1 MSRVAI
7 RPVDALLDQPVAIE
21 VTNLTPRSRVRLS
34 VRNHTLKAEAHA
46 EFVASAEG
54 VVDVAAQ
61 APVAGDY
68 EGITPAGLFWSA
80 RFDVGCDVVSMINV
94 LSRLEPLAYTL
105 TVSADDVSDA
115 TVNFTRRLVASN
127 VVSTPV
133 RDGRIRGTLFAIKG
147 ATNAPG
153 VIVLGGSDGGNLWV
167 FVAALLAAHGM
178 VALSLPYFAFED
190 LPKDLVEIPLE
201 YFGEAVDWLRR
212 RPEVGA
218 AGVGVLGM
226 SRGGEAALLA
236 GASLPGVAAVVALV
250 PSGVTGGGIGA
261 DFSAMAKSAWTH
273 HGAPFAVFPPPGD
286 PLTFNEAQRA
296 FATGAPFVGA
306 PAMLRAL
313 QSAGD
318 RVEDVAIPVERTRG
332 PILMIS
338 AEDDQLWASSTLTEI
353 ADRRLRRAKFP
364 HVYEHVRYPNAGHFA
379 VLPPNLPTTSN
390 WGRHPVVPMALAFGG
405 TPSGNA
411 AASADL
417 WPRIVSFLHQH
428 LAAPNATV

>member
-1 MSRVAI
+1 MPQVAV

-21 VTNLTPRSRVRLS
+21 VTNLTPRSRVCLS
-34 VRNHTLKAEAHA
+34 LRNHTLKAEAHA
-46 EFVASAEG
+46 EFIASAEG

-61 APVAGDY
+61 APAVGEY
-68 EGITPAGLFWSA
+68 EGSDPAGLFWSA
-80 RFDVGCDVVSMINV
+80 RFDVGSDVVSMIDA
-94 LSRLEPLAYTL
+94 LSRLEPIAYTL
-105 TVSADDVSDA
+105 TVSAGDGRDA

-127 VVSTPV
+127 VVRTPV
-133 RDGRIRGTLFAIKG
+133 RDGRIRGTLFAING

-153 VIVLGGSDGGNLWV
+153 VIVLGGSDGGNLWA

-201 YFGEAVDWLRR
+201 YFGEAIEWLRR
-212 RPEVGA
+212 RPEVGV
-218 AGVGVLGM
+218 AGVGVLGL

-261 DFSAMAKSAWTH
+261 DFSAMAKSAWTR
-273 HGAPFAVFPPPGD
+273 HGVPFAVFPPPGD
-286 PLTFNEAQRA
+286 PLTFNEAQSA

-318 RVEDVAIPVERTRG
+318 RLEDFAILVERTRG

-353 ADRRLRRAKFP
+353 AERRLRRAKFP
-364 HVYEHVRYPNAGHFA
+364 HFHEHVRYPNAGHFA

-405 TPSGNA
+405 TPRGNA

-417 WPRIVSFLHQH
+417 WPRIVSFLRQH
-428 LAAPNATV
+428 LAGNATG